1 MVILIVM
8 PFSTV
13 LSGFSPY
20 LSQHTFQDF
29 LLASA
34 VFTIVGVL
42 LGMIVSSNMLFKKSG
57 FLFFLLGMIVAP
69 PFMIGAPETSPTLLS
84 HVTEEHFRYGCLM
97 IATIVFAAG
106 FLFISK
112 KIWSTLFY
120 FNKLII
126 IPFAISVV
134 LMLWDNYSSYHF
146 SSELMTW
153 IATGKKDEDFFPNY
167 NFHNFYRTLGRSL
180 LYIIVPW
187 LSFLLLDKEYIKKW
201 QAITLSAFCFIG
213 IVFFFLC
220 NFIGLQFYFPFM
232 VPAVALAPA
241 YWLGLALINYRRHPL
256 K

>member
-134 LMLWDNYSSYHF
+134 LMLWDNYSSYDF
-146 SSELMTW
+146 SSELMTL
-153 IATGKKDEDFFPNY
+153 IATAQKDEDFFQNY
-167 NFHNFYRTLGRSL
+167 NFYNIYRTL
-180 LYIIVPW
+180 
-187 LSFLLLDKEYIKKW
+187 
-201 QAITLSAFCFIG
+201 
-213 IVFFFLC
+213 
-220 NFIGLQFYFPFM
+220 
-232 VPAVALAPA
+232 
-241 YWLGLALINYRRHPL
+241 
-256 K
+256 